1 MDVIDGYPDNSGNE
15 VQLQPHKMRQ
25 LQKEI
30 RPDQFE
36 ILRVLGQVPLEKY
49 SYTDIQRTSTERNI
63 LTKIHH
69 PFIVQLR
76 YEKTCE
82 FYLAE
87 LALALEHLHT
97 LGIVHRD
104 LKPEN
109 IIGRYW
115 NIKLTDFG
123 LSKEFELIEDKTF
136 SFCGTIEY
144 MAPEVVSRKGH
155 TAVADW
161 WSFGVLMYQMLIG
174 RLPFLSHDNNHHHTI
189 KLIVRGKC
197 SLPPYLTGPLGF
209 KKIHSHRFFSTINWQ
224 KLLHQK
230 VPPPFKP
237 IFSPTDDLLRYFDEE
252 FTSEKAADLPD
263 VPASS
268 VPQDQFRNFD
278 FIASDFVEKQ
288 ERGIISNVFH
298 SSLPCMTTRL

>member
-1 MDVIDGYPDNSGNE
+1 MINSLFIVNVSGDIVLEKHYKSVIHRSICDYFFD
-15 VQLQPHKMRQ
+15 
-25 LQKEI
+25 LQKKVGSPE
-30 RPDQFE
+30 DCATAFQ
-36 ILRVLGQVPLEKY
+36 
-49 SYTDIQRTSTERNI
+49 TESK
-63 LTKIHH
+63 L
-69 PFIVQLR
+69 
-76 YEKTCE
+76 
-82 FYLAE
+82 YLVMDF
-87 LALALEHLHT
+87 LQ
-97 LGIVHRD
+97 GGD
-104 LKPEN
+104 LFSRLSGEYL
-109 IIGRYW
+109 IGRYW
-115 NIKLTDFG
+115 THKTTDFVG